1 MYIYYYLITIVSSNG
16 LISMSQESYRMTKLL
31 EHWIEHNVEHVKRF
45 RVMAEEASSAG
56 LVDVAEYIRLA
67 AEKGDEVTT
76 HLQKALNSVKE

>member
-1 MYIYYYLITIVSSNG
+1 
-16 LISMSQESYRMTKLL
+16 MSQEGYRITKLL

-67 AEKGDEVTT
+67 AEKGEEVTT